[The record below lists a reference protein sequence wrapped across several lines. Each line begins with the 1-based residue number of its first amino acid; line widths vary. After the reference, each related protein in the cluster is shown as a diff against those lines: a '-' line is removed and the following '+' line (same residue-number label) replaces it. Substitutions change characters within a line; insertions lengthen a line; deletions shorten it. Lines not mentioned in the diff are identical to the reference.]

1 MGELCWCWSVVYG
14 VDINVMVAVD
24 VIWDAAAQHRGRHQ
38 RDACLSSIV
47 PRGNC
52 TLASGASVLE
62 LCRPTNS
69 VEALK

>member
-1 MGELCWCWSVVYG
+1 
-14 VDINVMVAVD
+14 MVAVD

-62 LCRPTNS
+62 LCRTTNS